1 MGKRILRQST
11 RLSAGI
17 VPAGGWLM
25 SGAVASCG
33 CTKLTRQTI
42 RAHYRHVT
50 IGFAD
55 IAGKRPGLPLTGEL
69 SAGRKLS
76 RAFLN

>member
-25 SGAVASCG
+25 SGAVASRCR
-33 CTKLTRQTI
+33 TTARQANHPLHAIDMRQSDSLT
-42 RAHYRHVT
+42 
-50 IGFAD
+50 
-55 IAGKRPGLPLTGEL
+55 LLTNAL
-69 SAGRKLS
+69 D
-76 RAFLN
+76 FT

>member
-17 VPAGGWLM
+17 VPAGGWPM
-25 SGAVASCG
+25 SRAVASCG
-33 CTKLTRQTI
+33 RTKLTRQTI

-55 IAGKRPGLPLTGEL
+55 IADKRPGLHLTGEL
-69 SAGRKLS
+69 SAGRKVGQV
-76 RAFLN
+76 FLD

>member
-1 MGKRILRQST
+1 VGKRILRQST

-17 VPAGGWLM
+17 VPAGGWPM
-25 SGAVASCG
+25 SRAVASCG
-33 CTKLTRQTI
+33 RTKLTRQTI

-55 IAGKRPGLPLTGEL
+55 IADKRPGLHLTGEL
-69 SAGRKLS
+69 SAGRKVGQV
-76 RAFLN
+76 FLD